1 MLVWI
6 DSDTG
11 AFVLHAVL
19 CACWIGARI
28 GVDGS
33 RIGGA
38 KAIGCGALG
47 QSLKA
52 AKCHKFRPTFIS
64 RGSRDYR
71 GWEISR
77 VLANKNLD
85 LREAVVWKSH
95 KFRGNNQNVTRSLN
109 DSCLC
114 AF

>member
-1 MLVWI
+1 MPVWI

-11 AFVLHAVL
+11 TFVLCAAL
-19 CACWIGARI
+19 CACWIGGRI

-33 RIGGA
+33 RIGGK
-38 KAIGCGALG
+38 KAIGCRPPG

-52 AKCHKFRPTFIS
+52 AKCHKFRPTFITG
-64 RGSRDYR
+64 GSRDYG
-71 GWEISR
+71 GWEISC

-95 KFRGNNQNVTRSLN
+95 KFRGNYQNVT
-109 DSCLC
+109 
-114 AF
+114 